1 MEQFVRT
8 ELLLGKKAMR
18 KLEQSHVAIFGL
30 GGVGSFAAEA
40 VARSGIGA
48 MTIVDFDNIDISNIN
63 RQLPALISTVGH
75 SKAQEM
81 EKRIRD
87 IHPDIRLT
95 VLEEKYLPDDCERF
109 FAERYDFVVD
119 AIDMVASKISLISE
133 CKRRNIPIISS
144 MGMGNKIAPEKIKL
158 CKLAK
163 THTDPLAKVVR
174 KKLRDLGITDLD
186 VVFSEEESKK
196 LGDGVQQTNDGQ
208 TAGGITEQRAVKKRR
223 RRNRMDRGLW
233 IRKAGRSYSRARDK
247 KISRQLRFR
256 SIRCRTDDGIIRRAQ
271 SDPTSRRMM

>member
-186 VVFSEEESKK
+186 VVFSEEEPKK

-208 TAGGITEQRAVKKRR
+208 TAGGITEQRAVKKEEDETEWTGACGSERPD
-223 RRNRMDRGLW
+223 DRIAEPVIKRFPASCAFVPSVAGLMMASFVVRSL
-233 IRKAGRSYSRARDK
+233 IRPADE
-247 KISRQLRFR
+247 
-256 SIRCRTDDGIIRRAQ
+256 
-271 SDPTSRRMM
+271 